1 MTMTVYSKQ
10 GLLYALLNEMYAG
23 FPDTSLVD
31 SEQPNSIF
39 FFLSLG
45 ISDSIS
51 DLFKKCAELDIVIQF
66 LLDTSPLAAF

>member
-39 FFLSLG
+39 FF
-45 ISDSIS
+45 
-51 DLFKKCAELDIVIQF
+51 
-66 LLDTSPLAAF
+66 